1 MDTLLSIVCVVSG
14 MIVTCKPELVWEI
27 QHFFS
32 VKNGEPTEI
41 YLKVM
46 RGVGIL
52 MIAFGVTAFRF
63 SAFR

>member
-14 MIVTCKPELVWEI
+14 MIVTRKPELVWEI

-32 VKNGEPTEI
+32 VKNGESTEI